1 MTSWTETRR
10 VAAMLGACSLIAL
23 AIWWLDRGT
32 VSSARE
38 RPVDT
43 YPALFGIT
51 PTCPSPA
58 RSLEQARR
66 LEELGL
72 VRADRYPYDP
82 RDGIHAVGLYQQAE
96 SCYRAAGALLDAT
109 RVHAATIEL
118 SGRVQTDYAAARLSL
133 SKALKAERWSVALEE
148 VRRLLLLTEH
158 VAKHDYVEWLKKIV
172 GRLTA
177 RARKTS

>member
-1 MTSWTETRR
+1 MSGFTDTRR
-10 VAAMLGACSLIAL
+10 AVAMLGAGSLIAL
-23 AIWWLDRGT
+23 TIWWLGRGT
-32 VSSARE
+32 VSSTRE

-43 YPALFGIT
+43 YPALFGIA
-51 PTCPSPA
+51 PACLSQA
-58 RSLEQARR
+58 RSLEHARR

-72 VRADRYPYDP
+72 LRADRYPYDP
-82 RDGIHAVGLYQQAE
+82 RDGIHAVELYQQAE

-109 RVHAATIEL
+109 RVHAAVIDL
-118 SGRVQTDYAAARLSL
+118 SSRVQTDYAAARLSL

-177 RARKTS
+177 RARKSS